1 MNSQREIPRRSVR
14 VAKGLSRRGARV
26 AGSASRRAV
35 AFKHPLALVESR
47 TIGPG
52 TRIWA
57 WAHVMEG
64 ARVGADCNIG
74 EQCFIEKGAVLGD
87 RVTVK
92 NGVAVWEGVTAEDDV
107 FLGPNV
113 ALTNDLR
120 PRSKIYHAR
129 VARTLLK
136 RGASIGAN
144 ATLLCG
150 ITVGEH
156 AMVGA
161 GAVVTRDVPAHGLV
175 VGNPARLTGH
185 VCACGE
191 RLRVRARTAAC
202 SSCGRKYSM
211 TSARKV
217 VESSPAV

>member
-1 MNSQREIPRRSVR
+1 MIRPREAPRRIARNARR
-14 VAKGLSRRGARV
+14 VPGGTGV
-26 AGSASRRAV
+26 
-35 AFKHPLALVESR
+35 FKHPLALAESR
-47 TIGPG
+47 SIGPG

-74 EQCFIEKGAVLGD
+74 EHCFIEKGAVLGD

-107 FLGPNV
+107 FIGPNAV
-113 ALTNDLR
+113 LTNDLR
-120 PRSKIYHAR
+120 PRSKVYHAT
-129 VARTLLK
+129 VTRTRLK

-150 ITVGEH
+150 ITVGAY

-175 VGNPARLTGH
+175 VGNPARLAGR
-185 VCACGE
+185 VCRCGE
-191 RLRVRARTAAC
+191 KLRVRSRTASC
-202 SSCGRKYSM
+202 NSCGREYVR
-211 TSARKV
+211 TVGGGLR
-217 VESSPAV
+217 PPG

>member
-1 MNSQREIPRRSVR
+1 
-14 VAKGLSRRGARV
+14 
-26 AGSASRRAV
+26 
-35 AFKHPLALVESR
+35 
-47 TIGPG
+47 
-52 TRIWA
+52 
-57 WAHVMEG
+57 MEG

-74 EQCFIEKGAVLGD
+74 EHSFIEKGAVLGD

-120 PRSKIYHAR
+120 PRSKVYHAR
-129 VARTLLK
+129 VTRTLLK

-150 ITVGEH
+150 ITIGTY
-156 AMVGA
+156 AMIGA

-185 VCACGE
+185 VCRCGE
-191 RLRVRARTAAC
+191 KLRVRGRTASC
-202 SSCGRKYSM
+202 SSCMQEYVRAAGREL
-211 TSARKV
+211 RP
-217 VESSPAV
+217 PAGMRVGGR

>member
-1 MNSQREIPRRSVR
+1 MINPHDVPRRNVL
-14 VAKGLSRRGARV
+14 AARGA
-26 AGSASRRAV
+26 ARRASV
-35 AFKHPLALVESR
+35 FKHPLALVESR
-47 TIGPG
+47 SIGPG

-74 EQCFIEKGAVLGD
+74 EHCFIEKGAVLGD

-120 PRSKIYHAR
+120 PRSKVYHAA
-129 VARTLLK
+129 VTRTLLK

-150 ITVGEH
+150 ITVGEY

-161 GAVVTRDVPAHGLV
+161 GAVVTRDVPANGLV

-185 VCACGE
+185 VCRCGE
-191 RLRVRARTAAC
+191 RLRVGSRSASCA
-202 SSCGRKYSM
+202 SCGRRYSIAKGRGI
-211 TSARKV
+211 SGKRLLI
-217 VESSPAV
+217 ER